1 MLTVLPS
8 VNIAMRVV
16 PPVRAKMPHRRNR
29 CFMRVVRVLEEILGI
44 RKHMGLTSSA
54 NDQTG
59 SANEEC
65 RR

>member
-1 MLTVLPS
+1 
-8 VNIAMRVV
+8 
-16 PPVRAKMPHRRNR
+16 
-29 CFMRVVRVLEEILGI
+29 
-44 RKHMGLTSSA
+44 MGLTSSA